1 MSVEIKICGL
11 STPATLEAAVSARAD
26 MIGLVFFSRSP
37 RNVTLE
43 TARSLAALAR
53 GRTRIVALTVD
64 ATDALLSDIVTSVA
78 PDLLQLHGAETPDRC
93 AGIRTRFSIPVMKA
107 IGVSTT
113 DDLGRLPAYASVV
126 DHILLDAKPPPD
138 AVLPGGN
145 GAAFDWS
152 IINGL
157 GRRQPFMLS
166 GGLTPSNV
174 AEAIRITAATA
185 VDVSSGVEVAPG
197 AKSPDLIRAFVAAA
211 RSA

>member
-1 MSVEIKICGL
+1 MSLEIKICGL
-11 STPATLEAAVSARAD
+11 STPVTVEAAVAARAD
-26 MIGLVFFSRSP
+26 MIGLVFFSKSP

-53 GRTRIVALTVD
+53 GRTQIVALTVD
-64 ATDALLSDIVTSVA
+64 ATDALLSDIVTAVA
-78 PDLLQLHGAETPDRC
+78 PDILQLHGSEPPERC
-93 AGIRTRFSIPVMKA
+93 AGIRARFSIPVMKA
-107 IGVSTT
+107 IGVSIV
-113 DDLGRLPAYASVV
+113 DDLARIPAYTSAV
-126 DHILLDAKPPPD
+126 DKILLDAKPPPG

-152 IINGL
+152 IIAGL

-166 GGLTPSNV
+166 GGLTPLNV
-174 AEAIRITAATA
+174 ADAIRITAATA

-197 AKSPDLIRAFVAAA
+197 AKSPDLIRAFVTAA